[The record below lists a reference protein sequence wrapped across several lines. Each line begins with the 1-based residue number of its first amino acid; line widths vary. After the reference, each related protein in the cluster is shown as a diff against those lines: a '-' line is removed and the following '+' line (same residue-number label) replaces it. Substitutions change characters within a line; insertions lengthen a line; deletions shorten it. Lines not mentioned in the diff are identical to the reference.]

1 VSYYEQ
7 TTENRASDIT
17 LSGFTFTKGFVEM
30 GGEGSLA
37 QNSPRFLGTLRTD
50 LTRERVTLP
59 TGG

>member
-1 VSYYEQ
+1 MSYYEQ

-37 QNSPRFLGTLRTD
+37 QNSPRFLARYV
-50 LTRERVTLP
+50 LT
-59 TGG
+59 